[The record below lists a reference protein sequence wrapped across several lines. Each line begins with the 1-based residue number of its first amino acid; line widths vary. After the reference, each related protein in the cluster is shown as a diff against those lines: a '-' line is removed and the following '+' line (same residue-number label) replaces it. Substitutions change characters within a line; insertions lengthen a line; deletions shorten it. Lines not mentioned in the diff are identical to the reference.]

1 MGERR
6 APAQVPFRADLA
18 KGPGGFVFQDDGVAS
33 GSTGTARGSWER
45 GGGKEGGALRTRLEA
60 ARKGAIKAISGGW
73 SVPISL
79 AEPALVRIDARFRA
93 RVGGNFGPT
102 QSVDALLTVDGK
114 PVGRNAH
121 GSLLRIRP
129 SELGGKEAVDTGWQE
144 AALELYLL
152 AGSHTVRL
160 GLRAAEGLAANAWA
174 EMLIDRV
181 EIQPVGT
188 VSFTGDGG
196 FVIHAG
202 GRDFASGSWFSR
214 PGGGWYRV
222 GAGTPAPGEVAPW
235 QVQPAR
241 QTGNEWEGTAETKQF
256 RWHRAMRVSGHR
268 IQVEDTLTNLSD
280 KGLGWMIW
288 HELAVPA
295 NPATTPTV
303 HLGGDS
309 RTNPSRVYAKV
320 LRDGERTLGIDCW
333 RPSNPTV
340 YVPLPEAG
348 VGLTIEDDVT
358 RVHALTYWRRTAPT
372 SLTVGFRDENFALP
386 PGGQYTTRW
395 AAYIIPDADKTYY
408 DFINRVR
415 ADRNLNDLRVPGP
428 TVWSS
433 FIPAMHEMSDL
444 EVQTRLLKSG
454 AWAVATSL
462 GGWID
467 PARSKAGTD
476 PKDKVQVGFGPGVI
490 GPYFASLRESWA
502 RDAGRIHRLAPG
514 IKVIHYFH
522 TFLYDPQGDPES
534 FKDSWVTHRDG
545 TRAITDWGNLR
556 LTPSAQVF
564 PTLTNAVGRGML
576 EVLDTMAGPMSGNGI
591 YFDEV
596 NYPTGIGWM
605 DFFPCTYN
613 VWDGH
618 SAVLNPE
625 TFAIVQK
632 AGYLELL
639 TADFKKRLFER
650 MASHGWIILG
660 NGEPDTWWEDGL
672 KFPRHTECRT
682 DPYPRAYESHLY
694 SPLALVEDRSFKHT
708 REMLKYGVIDGFVRL
723 EDPDLAGQEHIRKSF
738 PLTAQEIHAGWLQ
751 GKERIITMVPGVYSW
766 HESARV
772 KIYEFGADGRL
783 AATREAASAS
793 GAFDIKIPPDGLV
806 IVERIASDKS
816 GSQ

>member
-6 APAQVPFRADLA
+6 APGQVPFRADLA
-18 KGPGGFVFQDDGVAS
+18 KGPGGFVFQDDGFAS
-33 GSTGTARGSWER
+33 GSMGKASGRWER
-45 GGGKEGGALRTRLEA
+45 GGGKEGGALRTRLEPARSA
-60 ARKGAIKAISGGW
+60 ATKAISGGW

-79 AEPALVRIDARFRA
+79 AEPALVRINARFRA
-93 RVGGNFGPT
+93 RVGGDFAPT

-114 PVGRNAH
+114 LEGRNAYR
-121 GSLLRIRP
+121 LLVRIRP
-129 SELGGKEAVDTGWQE
+129 SEAGSQEPLDTGWQE
-144 AALELYLL
+144 AALDLYLL
-152 AGSHTVRL
+152 AGSHSVRL

-174 EMLIDRV
+174 EMLTDRV

-214 PGGGWYRV
+214 PGGGWHQV

-235 QVQPAR
+235 QIQPGH
-241 QTGNEWEGTAETKQF
+241 QTENEWEGTAETRQF
-256 RWHRAMRVSGHR
+256 RLHRAIRVSGHR
-268 IQVEDTLTNLSD
+268 VEVEDTLTNLSD
-280 KGLGWMIW
+280 KDLGWMIR

-309 RTNPSRVYAKV
+309 RTNPERVYAKV
-320 LRDGERTLGIDCW
+320 VRDGERTLGIDCW

-340 YVPLPEAG
+340 YVPLPEAS

-358 RVHALTYWRRTAPT
+358 RVHALTYWRRTAPS
-372 SLTVGFRDENFALP
+372 SLTAGFRDEHFTLP

-395 AAYIIPDADKTYY
+395 AAYIIPGAGKTYY
-408 DFINRVR
+408 DFINQVR
-415 ADRNLNDLRVPGP
+415 ADWRLNDLRVPGP

-433 FIPAMHEMSDL
+433 FIPAMQGMSDE
-444 EVQTRLLKSG
+444 EVRSRLLKSG

-467 PARSKAGTD
+467 PVRRKAGTD
-476 PKDKVQVGFGPGVI
+476 PKEKAQVGFGPGVI
-490 GPYFASLRESWA
+490 GPYFARLRESWA
-502 RDAGRIHRLAPG
+502 RDAERIHRLAPG

-545 TRAITDWGNLR
+545 TRAITEWGNLR
-556 LTPSAQVF
+556 LTPSGQVF

-576 EVLDTMAGPMSGNGI
+576 EVLDTMVGPMNGNGI

-639 TADFKKRLFER
+639 AADFKKRLFER
-650 MASHGWIILG
+650 MATHGWIILG

-723 EDPDLAGQEHIRKSF
+723 EEPDLAGQEHILKSF

-772 KIYEFGADGRL
+772 RIYEFGADGRL

-793 GAFDIKIPPDGLV
+793 GAFDIKIPPDGMV
-806 IVERIASDKS
+806 IVERIASEK
-816 GSQ
+816 GGH